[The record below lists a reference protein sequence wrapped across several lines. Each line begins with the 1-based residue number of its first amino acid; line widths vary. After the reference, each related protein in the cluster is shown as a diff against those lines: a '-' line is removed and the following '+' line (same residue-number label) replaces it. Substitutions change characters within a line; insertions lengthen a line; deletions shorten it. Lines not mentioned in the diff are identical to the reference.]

1 MTQRTTSQPPNPT
14 QGSLWTTPVVVADF
28 GGALAVNQTVTSQ
41 DLDRAVESVRERAAV
56 FSGGVSDEALT
67 LVLD

>member
-28 GGALAVNQTVTSQ
+28 GGALAVDKTVTAE
-41 DLDRAVESVRERAAV
+41 DLDHAVESVRERAAV
-56 FSGGVSDEALT
+56 FSGRISEETLT
-67 LVLD
+67 LSLD